1 MEPADYFILAVF
13 IALGLFSLIAALFN
27 FDWYFNTSGA
37 SIFVHK
43 FGRGGARI
51 FYALLGLA
59 LIACGLLGM
68 IYGF

>member
-27 FDWYFNTSGA
+27 LDNTSGA
-37 SIFVHK
+37 STFVHK
-43 FGRGGARI
+43 LGRGGARI

-59 LIACGLLGM
+59 LIACGVLG
-68 IYGF
+68 IIFGF